1 MDMPRQHSQLSLY
14 ENVIKRA
21 ICHVCFVP
29 FFFTSQKLNTGECF
43 CCLILNFQVDVK
55 RAYPRS
61 ERNQIHHYSQNGY
74 PNQSPHQNPS
84 PSRRF
89 SNNNNFNGGHS
100 DLKIFV
106 GGLPATTEESNFKRY
121 FEKFG
126 TINDVVVMHDSNTHK
141 SRGFGFITFDSPDAV
156 KEVLKN
162 NFHQLDG
169 KNVEVKIAEPK
180 QENNNNHNGNFT
192 SRAPPFGRRAPP
204 FCGYQGSMYPHP
216 PYDGG
221 YGLYPGYAA
230 PPFPG
235 FPYAGGGYPAGYAM
249 GNYGG
254 VSYGPH
260 YTYPYPYPRG
270 PWNGYGMMDTRSP
283 VLYGNDPM
291 YPNYVNGGGFGSY
304 APMASGVHIPENGL
318 SNEDPVA
325 HGGYYVDRG
334 SSNGEP
340 VAHGGYYVD
349 NSSSNGEPVAHGD
362 YYVDNGSS
370 NREPVAD
377 GAHNDGLS
385 IRQPARDGAYHDCLS
400 NREPAADGAYHVDN
414 GLSNRDPAADGPHR
428 VENGSSNGEAM
439 AETAHHVENALSNR
453 ESAEDGASHVE
464 DDLSNGEGNQT
475 GSDVQSQV
483 TGGTATAP
491 TETVESDQQ

>member
-1 MDMPRQHSQLSLY
+1 MEASSSSSEPGKLFVGGISSETEETHLREYFEKYGAVKEAVVVKERGTGKVRGFAFVEFSDAAAAERVLEEKERTKTKH
-14 ENVIKRA
+14 VICGK
-21 ICHVCFVP
+21 
-29 FFFTSQKLNTGECF
+29 E
-43 CCLILNFQVDVK
+43 VDVK

-61 ERNQIHHYSQNGY
+61 ERNQNHHYSQNGY

-89 SNNNNFNGGHS
+89 FNNNNFNGGHS

-126 TINDVVVMHDSNTHK
+126 TINDVVVMHDSNTQK

-180 QENNNNHNGNFT
+180 QENNNNHSGNFT
-192 SRAPPFGRRAPP
+192 PRTFGRRVPPFG
-204 FCGYQGSMYPHP
+204 GYQGSMYPHP

-254 VSYGPH
+254 VSYGHH

-270 PWNGYGMMDTRSP
+270 PWNGYGMMDTQSP
-283 VLYGNDPM
+283 VLYGNGPM

-304 APMASGVHIPENGL
+304 APMASGVYNPENGL
-318 SNEDPVA
+318 T
-325 HGGYYVDRG
+325 
-334 SSNGEP
+334 NGEP

-349 NSSSNGEPVAHGD
+349 N
-362 YYVDNGSS
+362 
-370 NREPVAD
+370 
-377 GAHNDGLS
+377 GLS
-385 IRQPARDGAYHDCLS
+385 IREPARDGAHHEGLSIREPARDGAHHEGLS
-400 NREPAADGAYHVDN
+400 NREPAAAGAYHVDN

-439 AETAHHVENALSNR
+439 ADTAHHVENALSNR
-453 ESAEDGASHVE
+453 ESAEDGASYVE
-464 DDLSNGEGNQT
+464 NDLSNGEGNQT
-475 GSDVQSQV
+475 SSDVQSQV